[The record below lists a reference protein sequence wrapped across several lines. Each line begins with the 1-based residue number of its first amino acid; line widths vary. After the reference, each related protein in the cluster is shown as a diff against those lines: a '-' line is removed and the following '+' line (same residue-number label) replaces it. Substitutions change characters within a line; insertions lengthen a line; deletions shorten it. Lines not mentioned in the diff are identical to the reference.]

1 MLESLKNQSVVT
13 KVVYLLALLLFILWV
28 IPSMVS
34 YYSDM
39 ENYKGSQQEIAKLSS
54 KYGVDVD
61 TKVFTKE
68 LFQENSEKIFK
79 KVTIE
84 KLDEKRYI
92 INITIKK
99 EELKNFHNFIDTL
112 SLRYYVQIEGELKFK
127 AKDDVVNVSF
137 IVLEL

>member
-127 AKDDVVNVSF
+127 AKDDTVNVSF

>member
-92 INITIKK
+92 INITMKK

>member
-1 MLESLKNQSVVT
+1 MLESLKNQSMVT

-54 KYGVDVD
+54 KYSVDVD
-61 TKVFTKE
+61 TKVFSKE
-68 LFQENSEKIFK
+68 LFQENTEKIFK
-79 KVTIE
+79 KVTVE
-84 KLDEKRYI
+84 KLDKKQYI
-92 INITIKK
+92 INIIMKK

-112 SLRYYVQIEGELKFK
+112 SLRYYVQIEGQLKFN
-127 AKDDVVNVSF
+127 AKDDVVNISF
-137 IVLEL
+137 VISKL